1 MLSNYQ
7 TWTLSDTS
15 RPCKCIQVH
24 NAWNGISA
32 LQGLTGGQ
40 SVSTVSFLKVLIF
53 RTIRG
58 LPWIAWVW
66 SSDCFM

>member
-1 MLSNYQ
+1 MQSNYQ
-7 TWTLSDTS
+7 SGTLSDTS
-15 RPCKCIQVH
+15 CPSKRIQVY
-24 NAWNGISA
+24 NACNGISA

-40 SVSTVSFLKVLIF
+40 SVSTVSFFEVLMS

-58 LPWIAWVW
+58 LPWIARVW